1 MRRPRDDRQNDL
13 FQPLHETSSICASM
27 VRLAEEVD
35 CDFLGRAFRPGSA
48 ARPRPAA
55 VADAEER
62 TAGLLKIAVNYRKK
76 TWRSTIVNR
85 TAAFE
90 TCFARRPIVQRPLNP
105 TERVRLRMPLLMPVQ
120 GHAGTSS
127 IPNYFYYDDS

>member
-76 TWRSTIVNR
+76 LGEAPSST
-85 TAAFE
+85 A
-90 TCFARRPIVQRPLNP
+90 RPLSKLALP
-105 TERVRLRMPLLMPVQ
+105 AVQ
-120 GHAGTSS
+120 SCNAR
-127 IPNYFYYDDS
+127 